1 MNAGSLFIELGLSG
15 TDKLFKGLQT
25 ANSSLNQI
33 KETGLETAR
42 NLHSAFGKFEG
53 QVQTF
58 ATFGS
63 TMKHFQESTGLSAIA
78 LQKFQKAFIGVGVSA
93 DETRESVVG
102 LQSMMSDIQRGR
114 AIPQAMALALRK
126 ANIDP
131 TQIKDIYGLVDKLRG
146 VSKSMDTG
154 IGRSIFADL
163 GLSSTF
169 YQGLRRSTG
178 DISKIAPSMGEGA
191 ISGSEANLN
200 KINLYKYNL
209 EAKLGSLLA
218 KKEVGQVLDSVYK
231 IILKLV
237 DLLDVIVKLGTKSG
251 VFDLLVKIIDIAG
264 NLIIAIANI
273 VSAGIAES
281 LTDMMSPLAWI
292 TGKGFVENMQG
303 VNKFLS
309 TDALKSVNALPSVNV
324 PQKIDQAKQFV
335 INQVNHNHGTPE
347 EIASGIHKKNVKM
360 VEHYKNVKTPQGK

>member
-1 MNAGSLFIELGLSG
+1 
-15 TDKLFKGLQT
+15 
-25 ANSSLNQI
+25 
-33 KETGLETAR
+33 
-42 NLHSAFGKFEG
+42 
-53 QVQTF
+53 
-58 ATFGS
+58 
-63 TMKHFQESTGLSAIA
+63 
-78 LQKFQKAFIGVGVSA
+78 
-93 DETRESVVG
+93 
-102 LQSMMSDIQRGR
+102 MMSDIQRGR

-273 VSAGIAES
+273 VSAGIGKIDFGAGKDKGFAES